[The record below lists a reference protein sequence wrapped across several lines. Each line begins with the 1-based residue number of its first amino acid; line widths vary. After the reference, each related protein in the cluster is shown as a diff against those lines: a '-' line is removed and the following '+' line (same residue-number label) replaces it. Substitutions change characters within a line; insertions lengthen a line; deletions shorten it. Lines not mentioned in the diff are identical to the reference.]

1 MAAKKQ
7 QMKDKIAR
15 VREILFYRLCNVYLK
30 ALRQQKVRASKL
42 RAQERASQRDNEQQN
57 MTSILDRFK

>member
-7 QMKDKIAR
+7 LMKDKIAR
-15 VREILFYRLCNVYLK
+15 VRGHFIILLIVYLK
-30 ALRQQKVRASKL
+30 ALRQQKVRAEKT
-42 RAQERASQRDNEQQN
+42 RAQERVSQRDNERQN

>member
-7 QMKDKIAR
+7 LMKDKIAR
-15 VREILFYRLCNVYLK
+15 VRGYFIILLIAYLK
-30 ALRQQKVRASKL
+30 ALRQQKVRADKL
-42 RAQERASQRDNEQQN
+42 RAEERASQRDNERQN